1 MVDKSTP
8 AYSGQWPPP
17 AEPAPASTAAT
28 TAAAP
33 PAATAAPAPLNI
45 AQVGQLAA
53 DEKQFTASEDAK
65 VAAWRAE
72 NAPVVHPDRAPVPAT
87 TAAPTPAPA
96 PLPAPAP
103 AAKVPAVVPTKP
115 AYVPLTRPA
124 VAALRS
130 NIVGPT
136 APALTPAPS
145 SVSRYTR
152 GPPPK
157 IIPAVAAKPLV
168 MSTKPAPAAA
178 TRFTKEV

>member
-45 AQVGQLAA
+45 AQVAQLAA
-53 DEKQFTASEDAK
+53 DEKQFTAAEDAK

-72 NAPVVHPDRAPVPAT
+72 DAPAPAIN
-87 TAAPTPAPA
+87 AAPTPAPA

-136 APALTPAPS
+136 APALTPAHS

-152 GPPPK
+152 GPPTK
-157 IIPAVAAKPLV
+157 IIAPVAHQPLV
-168 MSTKPAPAAA
+168 VSTKPAPAAA